1 MNRTFKVAKSLTRGV
16 VVTSEKAS
24 SYQGKAVKT
33 VIAAAVSALV
43 AGAAMASDATL
54 IEGYTVQ
61 EGVTNSTVSTK
72 VELGQTN
79 TAVGNALTFVDGADL
94 SFKAGQIL
102 GGNIEAAVAD
112 NNKNVVAVKGGT
124 INVKTDFSA
133 EGAEKKNTGLQAQ
146 DFTMAGGVINLEA
159 KGNANNWQTFAH
171 VGGETSFTMTGGTI
185 NIGEGARVWI
195 GDGPDAAENHASTP
209 VKDMVFAGG
218 TVNLKGTD
226 KNYAVIAT
234 MTSGSFTGAGGNQTQ
249 TLAFDGA
256 NVNVEGTGLMLS
268 RDLQIK
274 SGTISVKKD
283 AKLYLMAEKT
293 LNGQDI
299 TVEKPES
306 NASDSFSTGSV
317 TMTGGNVEIAE
328 SALLSANHD
337 YFNVIGGTISIAE
350 KGTAQFSTLTVK
362 GGKVANAG
370 TLKADVLNVNSQI
383 DSTAKGIES
392 TIGTINLNK
401 GGTLNLT
408 ALNGNFAKGLGDEA
422 PSGSDTTTIDNF
434 VFVNGTMNINGGALT
449 VNGTSLKN
457 MKVGT
462 GTENTTAKVV
472 VNSDFA
478 LDKIVLGAK
487 GEVEV
492 NDKFTVGNLYIFNGY
507 SKIANNGTVVIG
519 EVTLTDG
526 DLGTSVFDN
535 TNGTIYTKVGNVAT
549 LTNGTAATTTFGGLV
564 KDEGKIY
571 DNVTTGTMKLADM
584 TAYKTAIGNLT
595 FLKVTATD
603 EKGNAPTFDAA
614 ATAGLTSPAT
624 TVTAASKDGVAT
636 LNTTNDVVL
645 ANVEADAKT
654 KTVEVSGSKSL
665 TLAGS
670 GTLFGDKVE
679 AVNVKGATLV
689 FGHEEFAD
697 AEGTVTGAV
706 KLTDQGKFNVVAGSY
721 KVGGLVTADE
731 NTTVNVNGGA
741 LATAYLTAGAQNVT
755 VTDGILAI
763 KGNEPQ
769 VVAPADANDSF
780 KNAVSIEGVK
790 FEQVQQ
796 GSTNTGV
803 IAAGTDDLKAVA
815 AAVESV
821 YGDELD
827 GKNIVYVTKQA
838 SFTTEPANATNYLID
853 VAQVAATDG
862 YKPADSVI
870 SGTVAGGNGVT
881 VTLQNV
887 KAVALNGKAG
897 EKTLKVATTVSNN
910 TDVDFL
916 NWFYGTG
923 YSTVRSGALEANTG
937 SVTFQANAAALDKTN
952 GMVIGK
958 LVEKLVDEVATET
971 NEVVN
976 ELATGTVGYHAA
988 VEEQAAK
995 LVDAGSLKSE
1005 EVQNYIDN
1013 AMDLYFSQIEAAT
1026 EMALASGVF
1035 GTSLDIN
1042 DQVTGAVE
1050 RRTSLANLN
1059 APRTVGFTPW
1069 VDVFGTKNEAKRIYD
1084 GTSGYEA
1091 DIYGAVLGFDY
1102 TASCGGTLGVAFNV
1116 GQADANSTN
1125 ISEAKIE
1132 NDADFYGFS
1141 LYAAQTFG
1149 AFNVRADFGYTQ
1161 VKNDLSMAGVTKTW
1175 KESQDA
1181 DMITFGVGT
1190 EYLVQAGAL
1199 NVVPHAGIRMTRIDL
1214 DDSKFGGEYEAMTV
1228 YQLPLGVT
1236 FSGTFEQAGWKV
1248 APMVDLT
1255 VVPTFGDKDAEVK
1268 FYGGASDV
1276 VRAVDSN
1283 PIRAT
1288 LGVEAQTGA
1297 WTFGVN
1303 YGLTAG
1309 SDDRLNNSFNA
1320 NARYTF

>member
-1 MNRTFKVAKSLTRGV
+1 MIKVNDDAHLYLLAEKQLSSDGKVLTSATSDTWSKGS
-16 VVTSEKAS
+16 VTVTGGEITVAEKGTLSVAHND
-24 SYQGKAVKT
+24 
-33 VIAAAVSALV
+33 LV
-43 AGAAMASDATL
+43 L
-54 IEGYTVQ
+54 
-61 EGVTNSTVSTK
+61 
-72 VELGQTN
+72 
-79 TAVGNALTFVDGADL
+79 
-94 SFKAGQIL
+94 
-102 GGNIEAAVAD
+102 
-112 NNKNVVAVKGGT
+112 KGGT
-124 INVKTDFSA
+124 I
-133 EGAEKKNTGLQAQ
+133 
-146 DFTMAGGVINLEA
+146 
-159 KGNANNWQTFAH
+159 
-171 VGGETSFTMTGGTI
+171 
-185 NIGEGARVWI
+185 
-195 GDGPDAAENHASTP
+195 
-209 VKDMVFAGG
+209 
-218 TVNLKGTD
+218 
-226 KNYAVIAT
+226 
-234 MTSGSFTGAGGNQTQ
+234 
-249 TLAFDGA
+249 
-256 NVNVEGTGLMLS
+256 
-268 RDLQIK
+268 
-274 SGTISVKKD
+274 
-283 AKLYLMAEKT
+283 
-293 LNGQDI
+293 
-299 TVEKPES
+299 S
-306 NASDSFSTGSV
+306 NA
-317 TMTGGNVEIAE
+317 
-328 SALLSANHD
+328 
-337 YFNVIGGTISIAE
+337 GTLQVN
-350 KGTAQFSTLTVK
+350 KLTIQ

-408 ALNGNFAKGLGDEA
+408 SLNGNFAKGLGDKA
-422 PSGSDTTTIDNF
+422 PSDSDTTTIDNF
-434 VFVNGTMNINGGALT
+434 VFVGGTMNIKGGAIT
-449 VNGTSLKN
+449 VNGTTLKN

-462 GTENTTAKVV
+462 ESSTAKVV

-492 NDKFTVGNLYIFNGY
+492 SDKFTVGNLYIFNGN
-507 SKIANNGTVVIG
+507 SKITNNGTVVIG

-614 ATAGLTSPAT
+614 AKVGLTSPAT
-624 TVTAASKDGVAT
+624 TVTAGAT
-636 LNTTNDVVL
+636 DNKVELDTSEGNVTV
-645 ANVEADAKT
+645 ANVSTDAKDVT
-654 KTVEVSGSKSL
+654 LTGGNSL

-689 FGHEEFAD
+689 LGHEEFAD

-721 KVGGLVTADE
+721 KLGGLVTADE

-755 VTDGILAI
+755 VTDGILAV

-780 KNAVSIEGVK
+780 KNAVSIEGAK

-827 GKNIVYVTKQA
+827 GKNIVYVTKQTK
-838 SFTTEPANATNYLID
+838 FTNEPTNATNYLID

-862 YKPADSVI
+862 YKPADGVI

-887 KAVALNGKAG
+887 KAVALNDKAG

-923 YSTVRSGALEANTG
+923 YSTVRSGALEADTG
-937 SVTFQANAAALDKTN
+937 SVTFQANASALAETN

-988 VEEQAAK
+988 VEEQAGK

-1005 EVQNYIDN
+1005 DKQNYIDN

-1026 EMALASGVF
+1026 EMALAGGVF

-1132 NDADFYGFS
+1132 NDADFYGVS

-1149 AFNVRADFGYTQ
+1149 DFNVRADFGYTQ

-1255 VVPTFGDKDAEVK
+1255 VVPTFGDKNAEVK

-1288 LGVEAQTGA
+1288 LGVEAQKGA

-1309 SDDRLNNSFNA
+1309 SDDRLNNSLNA

>member
-1 MNRTFKVAKSLTRGV
+1 VIKVNDDAHLYLLAEKQLSSDGKVLTSATSDTWSKGS
-16 VVTSEKAS
+16 VTVTGGEITVAEKGTLSVAHND
-24 SYQGKAVKT
+24 
-33 VIAAAVSALV
+33 LV
-43 AGAAMASDATL
+43 L
-54 IEGYTVQ
+54 
-61 EGVTNSTVSTK
+61 
-72 VELGQTN
+72 
-79 TAVGNALTFVDGADL
+79 
-94 SFKAGQIL
+94 
-102 GGNIEAAVAD
+102 
-112 NNKNVVAVKGGT
+112 KGGT
-124 INVKTDFSA
+124 I
-133 EGAEKKNTGLQAQ
+133 
-146 DFTMAGGVINLEA
+146 
-159 KGNANNWQTFAH
+159 
-171 VGGETSFTMTGGTI
+171 
-185 NIGEGARVWI
+185 
-195 GDGPDAAENHASTP
+195 
-209 VKDMVFAGG
+209 
-218 TVNLKGTD
+218 
-226 KNYAVIAT
+226 
-234 MTSGSFTGAGGNQTQ
+234 
-249 TLAFDGA
+249 
-256 NVNVEGTGLMLS
+256 
-268 RDLQIK
+268 
-274 SGTISVKKD
+274 
-283 AKLYLMAEKT
+283 
-293 LNGQDI
+293 
-299 TVEKPES
+299 S
-306 NASDSFSTGSV
+306 NA
-317 TMTGGNVEIAE
+317 
-328 SALLSANHD
+328 
-337 YFNVIGGTISIAE
+337 GTLQVN
-350 KGTAQFSTLTVK
+350 KLTIQ

-408 ALNGNFAKGLGDEA
+408 SLNGNFAKGLGDKA
-422 PSGSDTTTIDNF
+422 PSDSDTTTIDNF
-434 VFVNGTMNINGGALT
+434 VFVGGTMNIKGGAIT
-449 VNGTSLKN
+449 VNGTTLKN

-462 GTENTTAKVV
+462 ESSTAKVV

-492 NDKFTVGNLYIFNGY
+492 SDKFTVGNLYIFNGN
-507 SKIANNGTVVIG
+507 SKITNNGTVVIG

-549 LTNGTAATTTFGGLV
+549 LTNGTAATTMFGGLV

-614 ATAGLTSPAT
+614 AKVGLTSPAT
-624 TVTAASKDGVAT
+624 TVTAGAT
-636 LNTTNDVVL
+636 DNKVELDTSEGNVTV
-645 ANVEADAKT
+645 ANVSTDAKDVT
-654 KTVEVSGSKSL
+654 LTGGNSL

-689 FGHEEFAD
+689 LGHEEFAD

-721 KVGGLVTADE
+721 KLGGLVTADE

-755 VTDGILAI
+755 VTDGILAV

-780 KNAVSIEGVK
+780 KNAVSIEGAK

-827 GKNIVYVTKQA
+827 GKNIVYVTKQTK
-838 SFTTEPANATNYLID
+838 FTNEPTNATNYLID

-862 YKPADSVI
+862 YKPADGVI

-887 KAVALNGKAG
+887 KAVALNDKAG

-923 YSTVRSGALEANTG
+923 YSTVRSGALEADTG
-937 SVTFQANAAALDKTN
+937 SVTFQANASALAETN

-988 VEEQAAK
+988 VEEQAGK

-1005 EVQNYIDN
+1005 DKQNYIDN

-1026 EMALASGVF
+1026 EMALAGGVF

-1132 NDADFYGFS
+1132 NDADFYGVS

-1149 AFNVRADFGYTQ
+1149 DFNVRADFGYTQ

-1255 VVPTFGDKDAEVK
+1255 VVPTFGDKNAEVK

-1288 LGVEAQTGA
+1288 LGVEAQKGA

-1309 SDDRLNNSFNA
+1309 SDDRLNNSLNA

>member
-1 MNRTFKVAKSLTRGV
+1 MIKVNDDAHLYLLAEKQLSSDGKVLTSATSDTWSKGS
-16 VVTSEKAS
+16 VTVTGGEITVAEKGTLSVAHND
-24 SYQGKAVKT
+24 
-33 VIAAAVSALV
+33 LV
-43 AGAAMASDATL
+43 L
-54 IEGYTVQ
+54 
-61 EGVTNSTVSTK
+61 
-72 VELGQTN
+72 
-79 TAVGNALTFVDGADL
+79 
-94 SFKAGQIL
+94 
-102 GGNIEAAVAD
+102 
-112 NNKNVVAVKGGT
+112 KGGT
-124 INVKTDFSA
+124 I
-133 EGAEKKNTGLQAQ
+133 
-146 DFTMAGGVINLEA
+146 
-159 KGNANNWQTFAH
+159 
-171 VGGETSFTMTGGTI
+171 
-185 NIGEGARVWI
+185 
-195 GDGPDAAENHASTP
+195 
-209 VKDMVFAGG
+209 
-218 TVNLKGTD
+218 
-226 KNYAVIAT
+226 
-234 MTSGSFTGAGGNQTQ
+234 
-249 TLAFDGA
+249 
-256 NVNVEGTGLMLS
+256 
-268 RDLQIK
+268 
-274 SGTISVKKD
+274 
-283 AKLYLMAEKT
+283 
-293 LNGQDI
+293 
-299 TVEKPES
+299 S
-306 NASDSFSTGSV
+306 NA
-317 TMTGGNVEIAE
+317 
-328 SALLSANHD
+328 
-337 YFNVIGGTISIAE
+337 GTLQVN
-350 KGTAQFSTLTVK
+350 KLTIQ

-408 ALNGNFAKGLGDEA
+408 SLNGNFAKGLGDKA
-422 PSGSDTTTIDNF
+422 PSDSDTTTIDNF
-434 VFVNGTMNINGGALT
+434 VFVGGTMNIKGGAIT
-449 VNGTSLKN
+449 VNGTTLKN

-462 GTENTTAKVV
+462 ESSTAKVV

-492 NDKFTVGNLYIFNGY
+492 SDKFTVGNLYIFNGN
-507 SKIANNGTVVIG
+507 SKITNNGTVVIG

-614 ATAGLTSPAT
+614 AKVGLTSPAT
-624 TVTAASKDGVAT
+624 TVTAAAT
-636 LNTTNDVVL
+636 DNKVELDTSEGNVTV
-645 ANVEADAKT
+645 ANVSTDAKDVT
-654 KTVEVSGSKSL
+654 LTGGNSL

-689 FGHEEFAD
+689 LGHEEFAD

-721 KVGGLVTADE
+721 KLGGLVTADE

-755 VTDGILAI
+755 VTDGILAV

-780 KNAVSIEGVK
+780 KNAVSIEGAK

-827 GKNIVYVTKQA
+827 GKNIVYVTKQTK
-838 SFTTEPANATNYLID
+838 FTNEPTNATNYLID

-862 YKPADSVI
+862 YKPADGVI

-887 KAVALNGKAG
+887 KAVALNDKAG

-923 YSTVRSGALEANTG
+923 YSTVRSGALEADTG
-937 SVTFQANAAALDKTN
+937 SVTFQANASALAETN

-988 VEEQAAK
+988 VEEQAGK

-1005 EVQNYIDN
+1005 DKQNYIDN

-1026 EMALASGVF
+1026 EMALAGGVF

-1132 NDADFYGFS
+1132 NDADFYGVS

-1149 AFNVRADFGYTQ
+1149 DFNVRADFGYTQ

-1255 VVPTFGDKDAEVK
+1255 VVPTFGDKNAEVK

-1288 LGVEAQTGA
+1288 LGVEAQKGA

-1309 SDDRLNNSFNA
+1309 SDDRLNNSLNA
-1320 NARYTF
+1320 NAHYTF

>member
-1 MNRTFKVAKSLTRGV
+1 MIKVNDDAHLYLLAEKQLSSDGKVLTSATSDTWSKGS
-16 VVTSEKAS
+16 VTVTGGEITVAEKGTLSVAHND
-24 SYQGKAVKT
+24 
-33 VIAAAVSALV
+33 LV
-43 AGAAMASDATL
+43 L
-54 IEGYTVQ
+54 
-61 EGVTNSTVSTK
+61 
-72 VELGQTN
+72 
-79 TAVGNALTFVDGADL
+79 
-94 SFKAGQIL
+94 
-102 GGNIEAAVAD
+102 
-112 NNKNVVAVKGGT
+112 KGGT
-124 INVKTDFSA
+124 I
-133 EGAEKKNTGLQAQ
+133 
-146 DFTMAGGVINLEA
+146 
-159 KGNANNWQTFAH
+159 
-171 VGGETSFTMTGGTI
+171 
-185 NIGEGARVWI
+185 
-195 GDGPDAAENHASTP
+195 
-209 VKDMVFAGG
+209 
-218 TVNLKGTD
+218 
-226 KNYAVIAT
+226 
-234 MTSGSFTGAGGNQTQ
+234 
-249 TLAFDGA
+249 
-256 NVNVEGTGLMLS
+256 
-268 RDLQIK
+268 
-274 SGTISVKKD
+274 
-283 AKLYLMAEKT
+283 
-293 LNGQDI
+293 
-299 TVEKPES
+299 S
-306 NASDSFSTGSV
+306 NA
-317 TMTGGNVEIAE
+317 
-328 SALLSANHD
+328 
-337 YFNVIGGTISIAE
+337 GTLQVN
-350 KGTAQFSTLTVK
+350 KLTIQ

-408 ALNGNFAKGLGDEA
+408 SLNGNFAKGLGDKA
-422 PSGSDTTTIDNF
+422 PSDSDTTTIDNF
-434 VFVNGTMNINGGALT
+434 VFVGGTMNIKGGAIT
-449 VNGTSLKN
+449 VNGTTLKN

-462 GTENTTAKVV
+462 ESSTAKVV

-492 NDKFTVGNLYIFNGY
+492 SDKFTVGNLYIFNGN
-507 SKIANNGTVVIG
+507 SKITNNGTVVIG

-614 ATAGLTSPAT
+614 AKVGLTSPAT
-624 TVTAASKDGVAT
+624 TVTAAAT
-636 LNTTNDVVL
+636 DNKVELDTSEGNVTV
-645 ANVEADAKT
+645 ANVSTDAKDVT
-654 KTVEVSGSKSL
+654 LTGGNSL

-689 FGHEEFAD
+689 LGHEEFAD

-721 KVGGLVTADE
+721 KLGGLVTADE

-755 VTDGILAI
+755 VTDGILAV

-780 KNAVSIEGVK
+780 KNAVSIEGAK

-827 GKNIVYVTKQA
+827 GKNIVYVTKQTK
-838 SFTTEPANATNYLID
+838 FTNEPTNATNYLID

-862 YKPADSVI
+862 YKPADGVI

-887 KAVALNGKAG
+887 KAVALNDKAG

-923 YSTVRSGALEANTG
+923 YSTVRSGALEADTG
-937 SVTFQANAAALDKTN
+937 SVTFQANASALAETN

-988 VEEQAAK
+988 VEEQAGK

-1005 EVQNYIDN
+1005 DKQNYIDN

-1026 EMALASGVF
+1026 EMALAGGVF

-1132 NDADFYGFS
+1132 NDADFYGVS

-1149 AFNVRADFGYTQ
+1149 DFNVRADFGYTQ

-1255 VVPTFGDKDAEVK
+1255 VVPTFGDKNAEVK

-1288 LGVEAQTGA
+1288 LGVEAQKGA

-1303 YGLTAG
+1303 YDLTAG
-1309 SDDRLNNSFNA
+1309 SDDRLNNSLNA